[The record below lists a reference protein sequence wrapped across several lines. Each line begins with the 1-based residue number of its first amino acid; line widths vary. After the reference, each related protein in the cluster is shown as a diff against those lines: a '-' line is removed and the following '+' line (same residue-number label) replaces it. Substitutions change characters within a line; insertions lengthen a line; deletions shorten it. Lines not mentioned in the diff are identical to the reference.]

1 MLKPLKLFLTTV
13 LVVILQVSFLPACL
27 EDPFRPNLM
36 IIMICSIAL
45 HGSSTFMGAVYS
57 YFAGLLIGSFSG
69 FHFGLSGISYLL
81 IFLLLNRLSAQ
92 LYTESIPLITT
103 AVFAACL
110 LDAFVTV
117 VMTLLF
123 TPEPAVYLSILKNL
137 IPQTLI
143 TSLVTYL
150 LFTTLML
157 LRRRFAS

>member
-1 MLKPLKLFLTTV
+1 MLKPLKLFLVTV
-13 LVVILQVSFLPACL
+13 LIVILQVSLLPACL

-36 IIMICSIAL
+36 VIMICSIAL
-45 HGSSTFMGAVYS
+45 HGSSTFLGAVYS

-69 FHFGLSGISYLL
+69 FHFGLSGISFLL
-81 IFLLLNRLSAQ
+81 IFLLLNRVSAQ
-92 LYTESIPLITT
+92 LYTESIPLITA

-110 LDAFVTV
+110 LDSFVTI
-117 VMTLLF
+117 VMTTLF

-137 IPQTLI
+137 IPQSLI

-150 LFTTLML
+150 IFSSMVL

>member
-1 MLKPLKLFLTTV
+1 
-13 LVVILQVSFLPACL
+13 
-27 EDPFRPNLM
+27 
-36 IIMICSIAL
+36 
-45 HGSSTFMGAVYS
+45 MGAVYS